1 MIINFD
7 INFDTTSTNK
17 RDGQALIALLSVL
30 CGRTDSN
37 LPAPAPKNEQE
48 AIFGVPLQSEPVT
61 AVTAV
66 SDNLPTG
73 PTLVQS
79 DPVPTAETTT
89 RKRRTKAEMAA
100 DAAAQADRPP
110 TTGDQLMAAEAARKA
125 AAAEAAQATT
135 ATPAAQAVNGAAKL
149 SADELRALLNGYI
162 ARHSMEE
169 AIEKLR
175 AFGCNRVTEALALEA
190 VKLNELAATLNG

>member
-7 INFDTTSTNK
+7 TASANK

-30 CGRTDSN
+30 YGQTESN
-37 LPAPAPKNEQE
+37 QVSIAPQAP
-48 AIFGVPLQSEPVT
+48 T
-61 AVTAV
+61 
-66 SDNLPTG
+66 
-73 PTLVQS
+73 PTLQTAIDSTTEAAAEPSHLAIVGAGMKLTE
-79 DPVPTAETTT
+79 DAPTSATETTT

-100 DAAAQADRPP
+100 DAAAAQADRPP

-125 AAAEAAQATT
+125 AAEAAQSPTT
-135 ATPAAQAVNGAAKL
+135 TTTTQAVNGSAKL

-175 AFGCNRVTEALALEA
+175 AFGCNRVTEALALESA
-190 VKLNELAATLNG
+190 KLNGLAATLNG